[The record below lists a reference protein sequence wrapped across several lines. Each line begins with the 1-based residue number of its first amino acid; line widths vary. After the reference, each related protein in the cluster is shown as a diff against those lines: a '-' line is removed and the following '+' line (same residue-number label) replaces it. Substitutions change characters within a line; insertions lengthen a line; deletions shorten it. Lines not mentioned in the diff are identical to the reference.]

1 MPFPEFPPEG
11 YSAQGGVVLL
21 STDETGTP
29 PTQTP
34 GPAAGIG
41 ASEGG
46 PRSRPCP
53 QPPKTYP
60 NPKAM
65 RVRVYRNYVQNPEK
79 PPSTSPPEKKTRQ
92 NSSIYSVSGVRLN
105 INCVIFIH
113 FLSLNSPLIYQ
124 FNVSWGFFSTGRGL
138 SPPPTP
144 TPSFDLRRLIL
155 SIVAFVRMLLPCKY
169 AVPIPLASFAFFYG
183 TSKGAVRARQ
193 RECAAGVGQT
203 ACKYFGPRDPLLSS
217 ADAMKALILVGG
229 YGTRLRPLTLSTPK
243 PLVDFCNKPIL
254 LHQVEALAAAGVD
267 HVILAVSYMSQMLEK
282 EMKAQEQ
289 RLGIRISMSHEE
301 EPLGTAGPL
310 ALARDLLSETADPFF
325 VLNSDVI
332 CDFPFQA
339 MVQFHRHHGQEGSIL
354 VTKVEEPSKYGVVV
368 CEADTGRIHR
378 FVEKPQVFVSNK
390 INAGMYILS
399 PAVLQRIQ
407 LKPTSIEKE
416 IFPVMAK
423 EGQLYAM
430 ELQGFWMDIGQ
441 PKDFL
446 TGMCLFLQSLRQKHP
461 ERLYSGPGVV
471 GNVLVDPSARIGQNC
486 SIGPNVSLGP
496 GVVVEDG
503 VCIRRCTVL
512 RDAHIRS
519 HSWLESCIVGWRC
532 RVGQWVRME
541 NVTVLGEDVIVNDEL
556 YLNGASVLPHKSIG
570 ESVPEPRIIM

>member
-1 MPFPEFPPEG
+1 
-11 YSAQGGVVLL
+11 
-21 STDETGTP
+21 
-29 PTQTP
+29 
-34 GPAAGIG
+34 
-41 ASEGG
+41 
-46 PRSRPCP
+46 
-53 QPPKTYP
+53 
-60 NPKAM
+60 
-65 RVRVYRNYVQNPEK
+65 
-79 PPSTSPPEKKTRQ
+79 
-92 NSSIYSVSGVRLN
+92 
-105 INCVIFIH
+105 
-113 FLSLNSPLIYQ
+113 
-124 FNVSWGFFSTGRGL
+124 
-138 SPPPTP
+138 
-144 TPSFDLRRLIL
+144 
-155 SIVAFVRMLLPCKY
+155 
-169 AVPIPLASFAFFYG
+169 
-183 TSKGAVRARQ
+183 
-193 RECAAGVGQT
+193 
-203 ACKYFGPRDPLLSS
+203 
-217 ADAMKALILVGG
+217 MKALILVGG
-229 YGTRLRPLTLSTPK
+229 YGTRLRPLTLSIPK

-267 HVILAVSYMSQMLEK
+267 HVILAVSYMSQVLEK

-289 RLGIRISMSHEE
+289 KLGIRISMSHEE

-310 ALARDLLSETADPFF
+310 ALARDLLSETEDAFF

-339 MVQFHRHHGQEGSIL
+339 MVQFHRHHGQEGSIV

-399 PAVLQRIQ
+399 PAVLRRIQ
-407 LKPTSIEKE
+407 LQPTSIEKE
-416 IFPVMAK
+416 VFPVMAK

-430 ELQGFWMDIGQ
+430 ELQGEAGRPYCGGALWLIRSTRAYH
-441 PKDFL
+441 PL
-446 TGMCLFLQSLRQKHP
+446 SLGI
-461 ERLYSGPGVV
+461 SGP
-471 GNVLVDPSARIGQNC
+471 LVIYLPHCPQDPSARIGQNC

>member
-1 MPFPEFPPEG
+1 
-11 YSAQGGVVLL
+11 
-21 STDETGTP
+21 
-29 PTQTP
+29 
-34 GPAAGIG
+34 
-41 ASEGG
+41 
-46 PRSRPCP
+46 
-53 QPPKTYP
+53 
-60 NPKAM
+60 
-65 RVRVYRNYVQNPEK
+65 
-79 PPSTSPPEKKTRQ
+79 
-92 NSSIYSVSGVRLN
+92 
-105 INCVIFIH
+105 
-113 FLSLNSPLIYQ
+113 
-124 FNVSWGFFSTGRGL
+124 
-138 SPPPTP
+138 
-144 TPSFDLRRLIL
+144 
-155 SIVAFVRMLLPCKY
+155 
-169 AVPIPLASFAFFYG
+169 
-183 TSKGAVRARQ
+183 
-193 RECAAGVGQT
+193 
-203 ACKYFGPRDPLLSS
+203 
-217 ADAMKALILVGG
+217 MKALILVGG
-229 YGTRLRPLTLSTPK
+229 YGTRLRPLTLSIPK

-267 HVILAVSYMSQMLEK
+267 HVILAVSYMSQVLEK

-289 RLGIRISMSHEE
+289 KLGIRISMSHEE

-310 ALARDLLSETADPFF
+310 ALARDLLSETEDAFF

-339 MVQFHRHHGQEGSIL
+339 MVQFHRHHGQEGSIV

-399 PAVLQRIQ
+399 PAVLRRIQ
-407 LKPTSIEKE
+407 LQPTSIEKE
-416 IFPVMAK
+416 VFPVMAK

-430 ELQGFWMDIGQ
+430 ELQAYLIDTLLDSFHREQRCLLLGIGNSHPSRLISLTTLLG
-441 PKDFL
+441 PKLD
-446 TGMCLFLQSLRQKHP
+446 
-461 ERLYSGPGVV
+461 
-471 GNVLVDPSARIGQNC
+471 DPSARIGQNC